1 MRKVLMLAAVL
12 AMMLVAAMPAIAAQQ
27 NNNNGGQQNNNNG
40 GQQNNNNDGD
50 GVSQDIGAA
59 EQESGDVEIG
69 FDVSNEGNNSNQ
81 CAAPLQFGQ
90 TGNVNNSQGVLQYES
105 EADDFELTG
114 GETVFAPEFEQS
126 CEQAVQQ
133 SAAASSS

>member
-12 AMMLVAAMPAIAAQQ
+12 AMMLVAAMPAIAA
-27 NNNNGGQQNNNNG
+27 QQNNNNG

-69 FDVSNEGNNSNQ
+69 FDVANEGNNSNQ
-81 CAAPLQFGQ
+81 CAAPLQFGN
-90 TGNVNNSQGVLQYES
+90 TGNISNTQGVLQYAS

-114 GETVFAPEFEQS
+114 GETVFAPEFEQE

-133 SAAASSS
+133 AAAASSS